1 MKNILFWIGLVAM
14 STALQFCKNESSPV
28 ALQKVQFTFGVHPS
42 APSGGRT
49 ETAEPVA
56 LLLSL
61 ENSIG
66 DPVFTSKRI
75 PLLHIG
81 SNLMTDPIELPPG
94 TYAITD
100 FLLVDDDNNVLYATP
115 KAGSPLATAVT
126 HPLPYSFVVS
136 NSAVTTVDMEVV
148 DVSQRIPEDFGYATF
163 QINYVNTLKVVVF
176 VSIDGEVS
184 MTTAEATLSRG
195 STTVGTYPLEART
208 NVIAFSGDPH
218 MPYRLVV
225 TKEGY
230 GTFTKDFMFNEL
242 FAALHGEPL
251 KVLLN
256 LFTLTAVVDDDLFF
270 SCSIGGGASK
280 TIEVSWG
287 DGTHEEIAFPSDVEP
302 TGLNHT
308 YPAPGQYDISITGAL
323 ETIWWFSAGFNL
335 GKIDAIDFQGLPN
348 LGVMLINRNHGPE
361 TIDLSLNPKLW
372 SVGLEGIPQ
381 LKHVILPGTHH
392 IIDMNIS
399 GSNQLSTDE
408 VDAIIHSLLMLAHD
422 NGRGTLQLDRG
433 SFDEPTNMFVGPPS
447 SAGFRDLAGLKFGY
461 QWTIIPDLDI

>member
-28 ALQKVQFTFGVHPS
+28 ALQKVQFTFGVHPT
-42 APSGGRT
+42 APSGGRI

-81 SNLMTDPIELPPG
+81 SNLMTDPIDLPPG
-94 TYAITD
+94 TYTITD

-115 KAGSPLATAVT
+115 KAGSPLAAAVT

-136 NSAVTTVDMEVV
+136 NSEVTNVDMEVV

-163 QINYVNTLKVVVF
+163 QINYINTLKVAVF
-176 VSIDGEVS
+176 VSVDGEVS
-184 MTTAEATLSRG
+184 MTTAEATLTQG
-195 STTVGTYPLEART
+195 STTIGTYSLEART
-208 NVIAFSGDPH
+208 NVIAFSGEPN
-218 MPYRLVV
+218 MIYRLVV

-230 GTFTKDFMFNEL
+230 RTYTKDFIFSEL
-242 FAALHGEPL
+242 LDALHGEPL

-256 LFTLTAVVDDDLFF
+256 QFTMLAVVDDNLFF
-270 SCSIGGGASK
+270 SCAVGGGASK
-280 TIEVSWG
+280 TIEVAWG

-308 YPAPGQYDISITGAL
+308 YPAPGKYEISITGAL
-323 ETIWWFSAGFNL
+323 ETVWWFSAGFNL
-335 GKIDAIDFQGLPN
+335 GKIDAIDFQALPN
-348 LGVMLINRNHGPE
+348 LRVMLINRNHGPE
-361 TIDLSLNPKLW
+361 TVDLSLNPELE
-372 SVGLEGIPQ
+372 SVAVEGIPQ
-381 LKHVILPGTHH
+381 LKHVILPATHH
-392 IIDMNIS
+392 IFDMNIN
-399 GSNQLSTDE
+399 GPNQLSTDE
-408 VDAIIHSLLMLAHD
+408 VDAIIHSLLLSADRTRPGMLRFD
-422 NGRGTLQLDRG
+422 Q
-433 SFDEPTNMFVGPPS
+433 SFEEPTNLMVGPPS
-447 SAGFRDLAGLKFGY
+447 PVGIRDLTYLKVIGR
-461 QWTIIPDLDI
+461 WTLIPDLDI

>member
-1 MKNILFWIGLVAM
+1 MKNTLFWIGLVAM
-14 STALQFCKNESSPV
+14 TTALQFCRNERSPV
-28 ALQKVQFTFGVHPS
+28 ALQKVQFTFSVHS
-42 APSGGRT
+42 TTPSGGRT

-75 PLLHIG
+75 ALLHIG

-94 TYAITD
+94 TYTITD

-136 NSAVTTVDMEVV
+136 NSEVANVDMEVV

-163 QINYVNTLKVVVF
+163 QINYINTLKIAVF

-184 MTTAEATLSRG
+184 MTSAEATLTHG
-195 STTVGTYPLEART
+195 AATIGTYPLEART
-208 NVIAFSGDPH
+208 NVIAFPGEPNR
-218 MPYRLVV
+218 MYRLVV

-230 GTFTKDFMFNEL
+230 RTFTKDFIFSEL
-242 FAALHGEPL
+242 FAALQGEPL

-256 LFTLTAVVDDDLFF
+256 QFTMLAVVDDDRFF
-270 SCSIGGGASK
+270 SCAVGGGASK
-280 TIEVSWG
+280 TIAVSWG

-308 YPAPGQYDISITGAL
+308 YPAPGRYEISITGAL
-323 ETIWWFSAGFNL
+323 ETVWWFSAGFNL
-335 GKIDAIDFQGLPN
+335 GKIDAVDFQALPN
-348 LGVMLINRNHGPE
+348 LKVMLINRNHGPE
-361 TIDLSLNPKLW
+361 TVDLSLNPELEQ
-372 SVGLEGIPQ
+372 VAVEGIPQ
-381 LKHVILPGTHH
+381 LKHVVLPVTHH
-392 IIDMNIS
+392 IFDMNIN

-408 VDAIIHSLLMLAHD
+408 VDAIIHSLLLSASTT
-422 NGRGTLQLDRG
+422 RPGTFRFDR
-433 SFDEPTNMFVGPPS
+433 SFEEPTYLLVGPPS
-447 SAGFRDLAGLKFGY
+447 PVGIRDLTYLKVLY
-461 QWTIIPDLDI
+461 RWTLIPDLDI